1 MREKQLP
8 TNTQEVY
15 PMTTTSIATANN
27 HLNSIF
33 LLDIVVHLAN
43 PATSTGAQLIEGIN
57 RTFGQEATPT
67 ALVNLHDH
75 AGIDP
80 DKFGPVF

>member
-1 MREKQLP
+1 
-8 TNTQEVY
+8 
-15 PMTTTSIATANN
+15 MTTTAITTPNN
-27 HLNSIF
+27 LLNAIF
-33 LLDIVVHLAN
+33 LLGVVVHLAN
-43 PATSTGAQLIEGIN
+43 PATNTGAQLIEGIN

-80 DKFGPVF
+80 DKFGPAF